1 MEERSADTGVVSE
14 LEKRAMRGDMMPD
27 GLSLAEQELF
37 QGLSYLYAR
46 YHLKVIDR
54 ATGSREKGALKH
66 TFALR
71 KSSEEFERRLAEQ
84 RSTILQTT
92 ETAITRYRKERTLE
106 AADALADAVDG
117 VLI

>member
-1 MEERSADTGVVSE
+1 MELRPYQRECIETIEAQAPG
-14 LEKRAMRGDMMPD
+14 AY
-27 GLSLAEQELF
+27 LAQM
-37 QGLSYLYAR
+37 
-46 YHLKVIDR
+46 